1 MHGAEPALSIAV
13 QPGFPA
19 DMDRAAAAASPSHAF
34 LRSAWY
40 AAAGGADKLT
50 LVATRPDGQIVAAIP
65 TVAVGP
71 PLLRMRA
78 TPGSYWP
85 IRSVPIAIDASD
97 AELEALLASP
107 QARRA
112 LGRAWRLGPVNADDP
127 AASRLVQ
134 TARQAGWSVL
144 RRRIATSFRLD
155 IAAARSAGPWPRS
168 STAQEEPLSRET
180 SGSPWRTAVELPL
193 RCRLDLRLVRQAR
206 LHRAGK
212 LGGSGPQGR
221 SEIPRPATARHLA
234 GSGPRPVLADML
246 HVGLLEV
253 GGVPAAFSFG
263 IEAGDTRYCIAT
275 SYDQRFAKHSPGK
288 LLSYRTYVDA
298 ADRGIRLLDDGA
310 GDGGHKTVMGEVPG
324 PEILDYLFV
333 RSRLLATLLRRLWR

>member
-168 STAQEEPLSRET
+168 STLKKNRFHE
-180 SGSPWRTAVELPL
+180 
-193 RCRLDLRLVRQAR
+193 
-206 LHRAGK
+206 K
-212 LGGSGPQGR
+212 
-221 SEIPRPATARHLA
+221 HLA
-234 GSGPRPVLADML
+234 AHGELRWSFLSGADWTCALFDKLASIEQASWVGQDHKADPKFLDPRQRAIWQ
-246 HVGLLEV
+246 E
-253 GGVPAAFSFG
+253 AAR
-263 IEAGDTRYCIAT
+263 DRC
-275 SYDQRFAKHSPGK
+275 SP
-288 LLSYRTYVDA
+288 
-298 ADRGIRLLDDGA
+298 IC
-310 GDGGHKTVMGEVPG
+310 
-324 PEILDYLFV
+324 
-333 RSRLLATLLRRLWR
+333 